1 MGKDDTDRLG
11 LSSGTRHFDA
21 STTGWLLPA
30 LVRQSRWRTRPASR
44 RIASSIP
51 TSAYTPASTS

>member
-1 MGKDDTDRLG
+1 MSCYDSMGKDDTDRLG

-30 LVRQSRWRTRPASR
+30 LVRQSR
-44 RIASSIP
+44 
-51 TSAYTPASTS
+51 